1 MLNSYTKGVPMTSD
15 VPVYELV
22 NVIKRYGTRKNYVEA
37 LRGISLTVRKGEF
50 VAIMGPSGSG
60 KTTLLSIM
68 GLLTKPSSGTVKILG
83 KNVMRLTD
91 KQATLLRRKTIGF
104 VFQTFNLVP
113 WLTAAENVELALAIG
128 EYRRNRRRR
137 VMELL
142 KAVGLEHRSNHKPSE
157 LSGGEQQRVA
167 IARSLANDP
176 AIILADEPTGNLDT
190 NSGLQ
195 IMKILRSLSE
205 EGKTVVMVTHDQR
218 MAEAADRIVK
228 IRDGV
233 ILGEVIPNV
242 KA

>member
-1 MLNSYTKGVPMTSD
+1 MLNSYTKGVLMDSEI
-15 VPVYELV
+15 PVYELV
-22 NVIKRYGTRKNYVEA
+22 DVRKRYGTRKNYVEA
-37 LRGISLTVRKGEF
+37 LRGVSLTIRRGEF

-68 GLLTKPSSGTVKILG
+68 GLLTKPTSGTVKILG
-83 KNVMRLTD
+83 MNVMRLTD
-91 KQATLLRRKTIGF
+91 KRATLLRRRTIGF
-104 VFQTFNLVP
+104 IFQTFNLVP

-128 EYRRNRRRR
+128 EYRKNRRKR

-142 KAVGLEHRSNHKPSE
+142 RAVGLEHRANHKPSE

-176 AIILADEPTGNLDT
+176 SIILADEPTGNLDT

-195 IMKILRSLSE
+195 IMKVLRSLSD

-218 MAEAADRIVK
+218 MAEAADRIIK
-228 IRDGV
+228 IRDGA
-233 ILGEVIPNV
+233 ILGEVVPNV